1 MATFDRD
8 VQSADDILGKAD
20 ALLARHRG
28 ARTDRAPEPTG
39 DFPILTEVVESAPA
53 TPLDVGSLSL
63 DDLER
68 ELRAELLE
76 QLSSELSKHIET
88 RVNERVAG
96 RLAEIV
102 AQIRIDL
109 AAEVT
114 RALKETIAESMSQV
128 VERMR
133 TDARAADHTHHD
145 NPQRPASSNT
155 R

>member
-28 ARTDRAPEPTG
+28 TRAERAPESTG
-39 DFPILTEVVESAPA
+39 DFPILTEIVETAPVE
-53 TPLDVGSLSL
+53 PLDVGSLSL

-68 ELRAELLE
+68 ELRLELLE
-76 QLSSELSKHIET
+76 QLSNELGKHIEA

-114 RALKETIAESMSQV
+114 RALKETINESMNQAL
-128 VERMR
+128 ERMR
-133 TDARAADHTHHD
+133 KET
-145 NPQRPASSNT
+145 NSPQESGPSAPRPATGNM

>member
-28 ARTDRAPEPTG
+28 TRNERAPEPTG
-39 DFPILTEVVESAPA
+39 DFPILTEVVET
-53 TPLDVGSLSL
+53 TPVEPLEVGSLSL

-68 ELRAELLE
+68 ELRVELLE
-76 QLSSELSKHIET
+76 QLSSELSKHIEA
-88 RVNERVAG
+88 RVTERVAG

-114 RALKETIAESMSQV
+114 RALRETIAESMNQALDRIRDDTHASVQGVPTQV
-128 VERMR
+128 
-133 TDARAADHTHHD
+133 
-145 NPQRPASSNT
+145 PPAQGNT